1 MGYEKKENVV
11 VLDYETTWVMPQEI
25 VFDATQ
31 VIIDTDLKDSFQR
44 YMTVLKDSKET
55 IDRFQEVQEHKNNL
69 EECSFL
75 EIPTDVVVLVGKSS
89 IMEVPVQF
97 AFYVGTRDVRLFV
110 SDVDYFEKN
119 GRHVFDNYVSSIEI
133 NAYCKHTE
141 KKVKKQYE

>member
-1 MGYEKKENVV
+1 
-11 VLDYETTWVMPQEI
+11 MPQEI

-75 EIPTDVVVLVGKSS
+75 EIPTDVVVLAGKSS

-119 GRHVFDNYVSSIEI
+119 GRHVFDNYVSCIEI

-141 KKVKKQYE
+141 KR